1 MSPPRGKKQAAVA
14 QLAQPAESSVDVEA
28 SQRGLVWKQRLNQSA
43 RGIVPAL
50 LLIGSFSAFLSVQKQ
65 KKVRFVKMMP
75 TTTRK
80 RKLPSLDSDSHPAKK
95 GVREET
101 SPVKRRSPRKKPA
114 GRLGKETYPSPQKSP
129 RRAAGSPAKS
139 PRKCSPFKPAVVT
152 SSFYGK
158 KKPIYLTPLERKAI
172 KESRPSPPLPLPPSQ
187 AKKPEKKNK
196 KNVKG
201 GSKPRKVAAGSS
213 HAGKMGFKS
222 FNTSTK
228 AIKLS
233 KLNSSATA
241 KPASTTAAVPINNKP
256 TESKKAITITFS
268 SLKPKP
274 KIFVGAAFFGTG
286 KKPTSMYK
294 KSAPKSST
302 RPAVVQVKSKA
313 VLPPAKTE
321 KTTQQQQQQQPT
333 EVMKPLQKHP
343 EEAAAQP
350 VEREE
355 NQQSTK
361 QRVKYDPTDWLD
373 AVYDL
378 PETPKPLSSPKVL
391 SEKYGITKEL
401 TIVLTRTPTPS
412 PATTAL
418 TFSTQD
424 NSLTDG
430 GSQPVFDLSDICPVG
445 TASTSPKE
453 SAAVYPIFGSASK
466 RSKNAAVRPPVSCST
481 PAGPMTTLQTPSSSA
496 KERTLRRRKEK
507 QDDDQ
512 LIIDAGQK
520 QFGATTCS
528 SCGMVYSA
536 DNPEDNFQHTQFHQ
550 RFLDSIKFV
559 GWKKERVVA
568 EFWDGKIL
576 MVMPDDP
583 KYAVKKA
590 EEVRRVADNE
600 LGFQQVTLSRPT
612 QAKTFLF
619 INTERMVVG
628 CLVAEP
634 IRQAYR
640 VLEQPDRHKDMT
652 KDDFME
658 RHRAWCCS
666 TIPEQ
671 ALCGISRIWVFSL
684 ARRQGI
690 ATRML
695 DTVRN
700 SFMYGSHLTKEEI
713 AFSDPTPDGK
723 QFATKYC
730 NTPTFLVYNFIA

>member
-1 MSPPRGKKQAAVA
+1 
-14 QLAQPAESSVDVEA
+14 
-28 SQRGLVWKQRLNQSA
+28 
-43 RGIVPAL
+43 
-50 LLIGSFSAFLSVQKQ
+50 
-65 KKVRFVKMMP
+65 MMP
-75 TTTRK
+75 TTSRK
-80 RKLPSLDSDSHPAKK
+80 RKLSSLDSDSHPAKK
-95 GVREET
+95 GVSEEM
-101 SPVKRRSPRKKPA
+101 SPVKRRSPRKKPVE
-114 GRLGKETYPSPQKSP
+114 RLDKENCPSPLKSP
-129 RRAAGSPAKS
+129 RRPADSPAKS
-139 PRKCSPFKPAVVT
+139 PRKSPFKPSMVT

-158 KKPIYLTPLERKAI
+158 KKPVYLTPLERKAI
-172 KESRPSPPLPLPPSQ
+172 KESLPSPPHLTSPPSQ
-187 AKKPEKKNK
+187 EKKKNKNK

-201 GSKPRKVAAGSS
+201 SSKPRKVAAGSS
-213 HAGKMGFKS
+213 NAGKMGIKS
-222 FNTSTK
+222 YATSSTTVKLPK
-228 AIKLS
+228 AD
-233 KLNSSATA
+233 SSFTA
-241 KPASTTAAVPINNKP
+241 KPASTTTTVPVGSTKP
-256 TESKKAITITFS
+256 AESKKAITITFS

-302 RPAVVQVKSKA
+302 RPASVPVKSKA
-313 VLPPAKTE
+313 VLPQTK
-321 KTTQQQQQQQPT
+321 KQQPPAL
-333 EVMKPLQKHP
+333 VMNQEQKHP
-343 EEAAAQP
+343 EETAVQP
-350 VEREE
+350 VETEE
-355 NQQSTK
+355 KQPSTK
-361 QRVKYDPTDWLD
+361 QRAKFDPTDWMD
-373 AVYDL
+373 SVNEQ
-378 PETPKPLSSPKVL
+378 PETPQPLSSPKML
-391 SEKYGITKEL
+391 TEKYGITKEL
-401 TIVLTRTPTPS
+401 MIVLTRTPTPS
-412 PATTAL
+412 PASKTL
-418 TFSTQD
+418 SLKD
-424 NSLTDG
+424 VSLTDG
-430 GSQPVFDLSDICPVG
+430 GSEPIFDLSDISP
-445 TASTSPKE
+445 TSAAASPPKE
-453 SAAVYPIFGSASK
+453 STAVYPIFGSASK
-466 RSKNAAVRPPVSCST
+466 RLRKALQPPVSCST
-481 PAGPMTTLQTPSSSA
+481 PSGQTTSLQASSLA
-496 KERTLRRRKEK
+496 KERTVRRRKEK

-559 GWKKERVVA
+559 GWKKERVVS

-576 MVMPDDP
+576 LVMPDDP

-590 EEVRRVADNE
+590 EDVRRVADNE

-612 QAKTFLF
+612 QAKTYLF

-666 TIPEQ
+666 TVPEQ

-690 ATRML
+690 ASRML
-695 DTVRN
+695 DIVR
-700 SFMYGSHLTKEEI
+700 STFMYGSHLTKEEI

-723 QFATKYC
+723 LFATKYC
-730 NTPTFLVYNFIA
+730 NTPTFLVYNFVA

>member
-1 MSPPRGKKQAAVA
+1 M
-14 QLAQPAESSVDVEA
+14 
-28 SQRGLVWKQRLNQSA
+28 
-43 RGIVPAL
+43 VP
-50 LLIGSFSAFLSVQKQ
+50 
-65 KKVRFVKMMP
+65 
-75 TTTRK
+75 TTRK

-101 SPVKRRSPRKKPA
+101 SPVKRTSPRKKPA
-114 GRLGKETYPSPQKSP
+114 GRLDKETYPSPQKSP
-129 RRAAGSPAKS
+129 RRPAAKS
-139 PRKCSPFKPAVVT
+139 PRKASPFKPAVVT

-158 KKPIYLTPLERKAI
+158 KKPIYLTPLERKVI
-172 KESRPSPPLPLPPSQ
+172 KESLPPPPPPPLPLPPSQ
-187 AKKPEKKNK
+187 AKKPEKKKNK
-196 KNVKG
+196 KNAKG

-213 HAGKMGFKS
+213 NVRKMSFKS
-222 FNTSTK
+222 YTASTEE
-228 AIKLS
+228 IKLP
-233 KLNSSATA
+233 KVNSSTTVI
-241 KPASTTAAVPINNKP
+241 PASTTAAAPATNNNNKL
-256 TESKKAITITFS
+256 TESKKAITISFS

-274 KIFVGAAFFGTG
+274 KIFVGAAFFSTG

-294 KSAPKSST
+294 KSAPKSSS
-302 RPAVVQVKSKA
+302 RPAAAVQGKNKG
-313 VLPPAKTE
+313 VLP
-321 KTTQQQQQQQPT
+321 QQQLSKSLVRELWDNQGADDYADKDPDT
-333 EVMKPLQKHP
+333 ESCIHGLILQH
-343 EEAAAQP
+343 
-350 VEREE
+350 
-355 NQQSTK
+355 S
-361 QRVKYDPTDWLD
+361 
-373 AVYDL
+373 
-378 PETPKPLSSPKVL
+378 
-391 SEKYGITKEL
+391 
-401 TIVLTRTPTPS
+401 
-412 PATTAL
+412 
-418 TFSTQD
+418 
-424 NSLTDG
+424 DG
-430 GSQPVFDLSDICPVG
+430 GSKPVFDISDINPTG
-445 TASTSPKE
+445 DASTSPKE

-466 RSKNAAVRPPVSCST
+466 RLKNATVLPPVSCST
-481 PAGPMTTLQTPSSSA
+481 PTGPMTTLQAHSSSA
-496 KERTLRRRKEK
+496 KERSVRRRKEK

-512 LIIDAGQK
+512 LII
-520 QFGATTCS
+520 
-528 SCGMVYSA
+528 
-536 DNPEDNFQHTQFHQ
+536 
-550 RFLDSIKFV
+550 

-576 MVMPDDP
+576 LVMPDDP

-590 EEVRRVADNE
+590 EDVRRVADNE

-612 QAKTFLF
+612 QAKTYLF

-666 TIPEQ
+666 TVPEQ

-695 DTVRN
+695 DTVRS